1 MCVMAVAIV
10 LDISIMMTSL
20 WVAFEIEHY
29 RNERNYYHDD
39 DDDHHDDDHHDDD
52 HHHHNHA
59 LHTTTAAFERR
70 PHLST
75 AAKSAL
81 HSTRSFATSA

>member
-1 MCVMAVAIV
+1 MSSMAVAIV

-29 RNERNYYHDD
+29 HNQRN
-39 DDDHHDDDHHDDD
+39 HHDHD
-52 HHHHNHA
+52 HHHNHA
-59 LHTTTAAFERR
+59 LHTTTVAFERR

-81 HSTRSFATSA
+81 HSTRSFATSV

>member
-20 WVAFEIEHY
+20 WVAFEIEHCH
-29 RNERNYYHDD
+29 NQRNYYHDD
-39 DDDHHDDDHHDDD
+39 DDDHHHDHD
-52 HHHHNHA
+52 HYHNHA